1 MRIDGYVMDYRSL
14 GGKSFEE
21 NLKRW
26 QVVRIGWWL
35 ATSPRM
41 DNQVE
46 LCVAF
51 DAEGCVQGRSVT
63 VTNCVVAG
71 HALNI
76 QHLVTLGTSSGT
88 SRLWQGSDL
97 LTRPRVRAPRP

>member
-1 MRIDGYVMDYRSL
+1 MGVVPERIVRIDGYVMDRRSL

-26 QVVRIGWWL
+26 QVVGIGWWL

-46 LCVAF
+46 IGVAF
-51 DAEGCVQGRSVT
+51 DAEGCVEGRAVT

-71 HALNI
+71 HAQNI
-76 QHLVTLGTSSGT
+76 QHVAT
-88 SRLWQGSDL
+88 WGSISE
-97 LTRPRVRAPRP
+97 PG